1 MIKRWQVSNTLNI
14 ESEKSE
20 GPVWAKIENYAFSY
34 EAKEDVIFE
43 LERFVGSIFIEID
56 SIEEKIIL
64 LTIEIL
70 KIMSD
75 EEFAR
80 NYQSYS
86 IQRSQGKIDYDYL
99 NGIS

>member
-1 MIKRWQVSNTLNI
+1 VNNILDI

-20 GPVWAKIENYAFSY
+20 RPVWASIERYAFAY
-34 EAKEDVIFE
+34 EDKEDVIFQ
-43 LERFVGSIFIEID
+43 LERLAGSIFIEID

-64 LTIEIL
+64 LTIDIL

-75 EEFAR
+75 KEFTK

-86 IQRSQGKIDYDYL
+86 IRESQGEIDYDYL

>member
-1 MIKRWQVSNTLNI
+1 MNNILDI

-20 GPVWAKIENYAFSY
+20 RPVWASIESYAFAY
-34 EAKEDVIFE
+34 EDKEDVIFQ
-43 LERFVGSIFIEID
+43 LERLAGSIFIEID

-64 LTIEIL
+64 LTIDIL

-75 EEFAR
+75 KEFTK

-86 IQRSQGKIDYDYL
+86 IRESQGEIDYDYL